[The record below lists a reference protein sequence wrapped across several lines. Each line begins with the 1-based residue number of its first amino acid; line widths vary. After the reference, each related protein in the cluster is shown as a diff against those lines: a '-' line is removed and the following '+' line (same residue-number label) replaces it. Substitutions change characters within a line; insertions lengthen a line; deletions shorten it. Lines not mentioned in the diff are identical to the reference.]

1 MECTEISCAV
11 VTASRIGTQQWFD
24 VEMHPLGPL
33 DLLHDYKTFCPGFVG
48 DRKRGTA
55 VAS

>member
-1 MECTEISCAV
+1 MRRRHRFSD
-11 VTASRIGTQQWFD
+11 STQQWFD

-33 DLLHDYKTFCPGFVG
+33 DFLHDYKPFCPGFVG